1 MAKGITIEPEAL
13 ASTIQQIL
21 QEIPHSVE
29 TAVDKAA
36 DETAK
41 EAVQKLKA
49 TSPRGQGKGGHYA
62 DAWTKKKDKANKVT
76 VYNKQYQLTHLLEN
90 GHEIVVHG
98 HATGKS
104 TAAIPHIKPV
114 EEFCQTEF
122 EAKIQEEIEAE
133 L

>member
-1 MAKGITIEPEAL
+1 MHKKRYGQTWTYAIE
-13 ASTIQQIL
+13 
-21 QEIPHSVE
+21 
-29 TAVDKAA
+29 
-36 DETAK
+36 
-41 EAVQKLKA
+41 
-49 TSPRGQGKGGHYA
+49 
-62 DAWTKKKDKANKVT
+62 KKRLYTEVII
-76 VYNKQYQLTHLLEN
+76 YNKQAWLPHLLEN
-90 GHEIVVHG
+90 GHAIVVHG